1 MTIKELRKMTRRQ
14 QLGVLSE
21 SIETKNRLLGKLVV
35 EIMAENQKDFVSKNT
50 KNNPML
56 TRKEVSETNAQRSE
70 RLNMLRRFS

>member
-14 QLGVLSE
+14 QIGVLSE
-21 SIETKNRLLGKLVV
+21 SIETK
-35 EIMAENQKDFVSKNT
+35 
-50 KNNPML
+50 NPML